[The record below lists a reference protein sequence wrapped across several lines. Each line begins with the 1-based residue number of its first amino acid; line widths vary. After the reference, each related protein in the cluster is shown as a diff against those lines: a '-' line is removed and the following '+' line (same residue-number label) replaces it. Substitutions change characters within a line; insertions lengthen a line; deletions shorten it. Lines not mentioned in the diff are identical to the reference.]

1 MYSYHDVENIKIN
14 LEWIVH
20 QTITSNHSPTNHDQ
34 KVIFNL
40 LTLIQTYETLLELI
54 SQHGVFVIDS
64 EVAEGLS
71 ITEKFIA
78 KVKRNDKCM

>member
-1 MYSYHDVENIKIN
+1 MYSFQDVENIKTN

-20 QTITSNHSPTNHDQ
+20 QTTISNHSPTKHDQ
-34 KVIFNL
+34 KVIFSL

-54 SQHGVFVIDS
+54 SQYGVTVIDS

-78 KVKRNDKCM
+78 KVKRNDGCM